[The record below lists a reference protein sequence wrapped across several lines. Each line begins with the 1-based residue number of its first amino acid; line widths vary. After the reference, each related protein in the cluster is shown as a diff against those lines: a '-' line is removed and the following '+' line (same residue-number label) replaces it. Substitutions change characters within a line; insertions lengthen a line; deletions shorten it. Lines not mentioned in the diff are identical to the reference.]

1 MGSEASRN
9 WNKVLG
15 ISVAVIVAIGVAFVI
30 GAFAV
35 GPSRAKA
42 GGGYLPPTVLN
53 MPVGNLP
60 ARTADGNVLT
70 LLVRI
75 AETPEAR
82 KAGLANVG
90 SRALDATVLLYA
102 QPKITTGRATY
113 SMSGIRAPLELAVIG
128 ELGNIVAIKKVEAN
142 AKSIAVTE
150 RHRYVLAAKEGV
162 LGKLGIVKGVSVNPV
177 NMNRIG

>member
-1 MGSEASRN
+1 MGGETSKN

-15 ISVAVIVAIGVAFVI
+15 LSVVAIVAIGLAFVI

-42 GGGYLPPTVLN
+42 GGGYLPSAVLN

-60 ARTADGNVLT
+60 ARTADGNALT

-102 QPKITTGRATY
+102 QPKITTGRVTY
-113 SMSGIRAPLELAVIG
+113 TMSGIRAPLELAVI
-128 ELGNIVAIKKVEAN
+128 
-142 AKSIAVTE
+142 
-150 RHRYVLAAKEGV
+150 
-162 LGKLGIVKGVSVNPV
+162 KG
-177 NMNRIG
+177 